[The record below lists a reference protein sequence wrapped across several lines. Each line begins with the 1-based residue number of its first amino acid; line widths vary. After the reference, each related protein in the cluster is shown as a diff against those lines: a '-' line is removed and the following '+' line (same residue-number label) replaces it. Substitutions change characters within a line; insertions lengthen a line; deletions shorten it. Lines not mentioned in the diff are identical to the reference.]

1 MDSFLRRLLTAVA
14 ALFLVAYVAIRPSQ
28 LLYSPLETETVRNYS
43 VYDTVDAEGITIR
56 NETVIPAET
65 EGYRYYT
72 LANGSKVA
80 MNGRLPRFIPTKA
93 LHWST
98 SRSRSWRPRF
108 RS

>member
-14 ALFLVAYVAIRPSQ
+14 ALFLVAYVGYQAFQ

-80 MNGRLPRFIPTKA
+80 MNGQIAEIYPD
-93 LHWST
+93 
-98 SRSRSWRPRF
+98 
-108 RS
+108 